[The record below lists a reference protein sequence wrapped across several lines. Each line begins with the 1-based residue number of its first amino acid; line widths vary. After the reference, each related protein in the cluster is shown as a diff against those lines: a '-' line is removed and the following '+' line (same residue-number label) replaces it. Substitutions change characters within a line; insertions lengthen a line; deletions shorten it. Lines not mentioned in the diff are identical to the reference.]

1 MSKKHLTLSDR
12 IIVQTGLQQH
22 LSLAAI
28 AEKTGVSRST
38 VSREIKARR
47 KLVKTSKGNSCIHRG
62 SCIRI
67 PDCRSTCFHGKRQ
80 CQSACCGCNEGCTEY
95 QEEFCADYEQ
105 TPYTCNGC
113 DKRLKCRLR
122 RMIYDAQTA
131 QEQYENLLSESR
143 KGISLTE
150 EELAAL
156 NDFVTPKIK
165 AGLSIPMICNTFRDQ
180 VPVSDTTLY
189 SYVESGLLEARNLDL
204 RRKASRPKREK
215 SGPVLRVDRKC
226 HIGRTYD
233 EYNTYME
240 ENPDQTV
247 SQMDSVIIHKG
258 GQVIL
263 TVLFTNC
270 DLQLMFLREH
280 NTSSSVSAVFADLH
294 NKLGYGNYK
303 QLFQVILTDRG
314 SEFTDPVKIE
324 ASRESGEIMCRV
336 FYCDPQNSNQ
346 KSNCERN
353 HEFIR
358 YIIPKNKGKENY
370 TSEEIRSMMNHINS
384 YPRKKWNGQAPIDLF
399 KQIYGEEVSTLLG
412 LEKIPSNSINLTPAL
427 LK

>member
-1 MSKKHLTLSDR
+1 M
-12 IIVQTGLQQH
+12 
-22 LSLAAI
+22 
-28 AEKTGVSRST
+28 
-38 VSREIKARR
+38 
-47 KLVKTSKGNSCIHRG
+47 
-62 SCIRI
+62 
-67 PDCRSTCFHGKRQ
+67 
-80 CQSACCGCNEGCTEY
+80 
-95 QEEFCADYEQ
+95 
-105 TPYTCNGC
+105 
-113 DKRLKCRLR
+113 
-122 RMIYDAQTA
+122 
-131 QEQYENLLSESR
+131 
-143 KGISLTE
+143 
-150 EELAAL
+150 
-156 NDFVTPKIK
+156 
-165 AGLSIPMICNTFRDQ
+165 
-180 VPVSDTTLY
+180 
-189 SYVESGLLEARNLDL
+189 ESGLPEARNLDL
-204 RRKASRPKREK
+204 HRKVSHPKREK

-258 GQVIL
+258 GRVIL

-303 QLFQVILTDRG
+303 QLFQVVLTDRG

-384 YPRKKWNGQAPIDLF
+384 YPRKKMERTGTNRF
-399 KQIYGEEVSTLLG
+399 V
-412 LEKIPSNSINLTPAL
+412 
-427 LK
+427 

>member
-1 MSKKHLTLSDR
+1 
-12 IIVQTGLQQH
+12 
-22 LSLAAI
+22 
-28 AEKTGVSRST
+28 
-38 VSREIKARR
+38 
-47 KLVKTSKGNSCIHRG
+47 
-62 SCIRI
+62 
-67 PDCRSTCFHGKRQ
+67 
-80 CQSACCGCNEGCTEY
+80 
-95 QEEFCADYEQ
+95 
-105 TPYTCNGC
+105 
-113 DKRLKCRLR
+113 
-122 RMIYDAQTA
+122 
-131 QEQYENLLSESR
+131 
-143 KGISLTE
+143 
-150 EELAAL
+150 
-156 NDFVTPKIK
+156 
-165 AGLSIPMICNTFRDQ
+165 
-180 VPVSDTTLY
+180 
-189 SYVESGLLEARNLDL
+189 
-204 RRKASRPKREK
+204 
-215 SGPVLRVDRKC
+215 
-226 HIGRTYD
+226 
-233 EYNTYME
+233 
-240 ENPDQTV
+240 
-247 SQMDSVIIHKG
+247 
-258 GQVIL
+258 
-263 TVLFTNC
+263 
-270 DLQLMFLREH
+270 MFLREH

-399 KQIYGEEVSTLLG
+399 KQIYGEEVSALLG